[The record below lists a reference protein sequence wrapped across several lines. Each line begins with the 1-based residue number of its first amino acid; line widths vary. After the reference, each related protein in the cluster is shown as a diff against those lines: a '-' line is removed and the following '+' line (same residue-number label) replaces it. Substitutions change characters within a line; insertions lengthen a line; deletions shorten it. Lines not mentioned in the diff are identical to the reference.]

1 MTTNGDAGEGTV
13 CVVAD
18 RWPRVSSTFVAQ
30 ELVGL
35 EEQGLT
41 LRLATF
47 GRPDK
52 VRHELFDRLQAP
64 IDRLPRSP
72 KHSWRY
78 WRAWLKVR
86 STPGYAL
93 AKAMVRADRPHVKK
107 PEKLPKYFGRAV
119 ILAAEMPDD
128 VRVIYAH
135 FLNLTTTIARYA
147 AAITGLPL
155 AASGHARDIWTAK
168 EQDLRAKLEQM
179 DWCATCTAP
188 GAERLRELTDRPESI
203 HLIYHGL
210 LFDRFPSEPPI
221 RPSREGSDS
230 ADPVRLLTVGRAVQ
244 KKGFDLLLEALAA
257 LPAGLAWRLDHI
269 GPGELLPDL
278 RAQAEGRGIA
288 DRVTWHG
295 AQDQAFVIERYRES
309 DLFVLPSR
317 EADDGDRDGL
327 PNVLMEAQS
336 QALACLSTRFSAIPE
351 LIVDGQ
357 TGVLVP
363 PADAAALQVALDR
376 LIRSPDERARL
387 GEAGYKRVRTD
398 FDARV
403 GVRRIAELLRGTMKR

>member
-1 MTTNGDAGEGTV
+1 MTEERHGEGTV

-35 EEQGLT
+35 EEQGLA

-47 GRPDK
+47 GRPDQ

-64 IDRLPRSP
+64 VDRLPRSP
-72 KHSWRY
+72 RHTLRY
-78 WRAWLKVR
+78 WRAWWKVR
-86 STPGYAL
+86 GTPGYAR
-93 AKAMVRADRPHVKK
+93 AVAMVRADRPYVKK

-119 ILAAEMPDD
+119 ILAAEMPAD

-155 AASGHARDIWTAK
+155 TASGHARDIWTAR
-168 EQDLRAKLEQM
+168 EEDLRAKLEQM

-188 GAERLRELTDRPESI
+188 GAERLRELTDRPDSI
-203 HLIYHGL
+203 HLVYHGL
-210 LFDRFPSEPPI
+210 LFDRFPAEPPA
-221 RPSREGSDS
+221 RPRRDGSDP

-244 KKGFDLLLEALAA
+244 KKGFDILLEALAR
-257 LPAGLAWRLDHI
+257 LPRDLAWRLDHI
-269 GPGELLPDL
+269 GPGELLPGL
-278 RAQAEGRGIA
+278 RADAERLGIA

-295 AQDQAFVIERYRES
+295 AQDQAFVIERYRGS

-351 LIVDGQ
+351 LIVDGE
-357 TGVLVP
+357 TGMLVP
-363 PADAAALQVALDR
+363 PGDTTALQEALDH
-376 LIRSPDERARL
+376 LIRSADDRLRL
-387 GEAGYKRVRTD
+387 GLGGYRRVRSD

-403 GVRRIAELLRGTMKR
+403 GVRRIAELLRGTMRR